1 MLIIKKALV
10 VLFLVTVAIVA
21 MAQSPAT
28 DPPLSDTR
36 LSVHTLVREDIF
48 AGFLTD
54 DLTRFARGEKNID
67 LLMEKRPGAKADLLA
82 WKAGAAY
89 YRAVIAHENKRK
101 DEFQKYYT
109 KALDL
114 FEQARQADPEN
125 GAVHA
130 IRGGTNVVFADRL
143 PKELRAA
150 AWAQAYESY
159 QVLWKHQ
166 GQMVDKLPL
175 HLRGELLAGLAQSAQ
190 RTGRTEEMQ
199 QHLDKILALLPDTAY
214 APVAKKMKEDP
225 KFAATSSVTC
235 MSCHDSGRLNARL
248 TALGGK

>member
-1 MLIIKKALV
+1 MQIIKKALV
-10 VLFLVTVAIVA
+10 VLFLATVAIVA
-21 MAQSPAT
+21 MAQSPE
-28 DPPLSDTR
+28 PPLADSR

-54 DLTRFARGEKNID
+54 DMTRFTRGEKNID
-67 LLMEKRPGAKADLLA
+67 LLMEKRPGAKSDLLA
-82 WKAGAAY
+82 WKGSAAY
-89 YRAVIAHENKRK
+89 YRAVLAHENKRS
-101 DEFQKYYT
+101 DEFKKYYT
-109 KALDL
+109 QALDF
-114 FEQARQADPEN
+114 FEQARQAGPEN

-159 QVLWKHQ
+159 HVLWKHQ

-175 HLRGELLAGLAQSAQ
+175 HLRGELLAGLAQAAQ
-190 RTGRTEEMQ
+190 RTGRIEEMQ
-199 QHLDKILALLPDTAY
+199 QHLDKILAVLPDTAY

-225 KFAATSSVTC
+225 KFAATSTVTC
-235 MSCHDSGRLNARL
+235 MSCHDAGRLNARL
-248 TALGGK
+248 TALSGK

>member
-1 MLIIKKALV
+1 VLIIKKALV

-21 MAQSPAT
+21 MAQSPAP

-48 AGFLTD
+48 AGFLKD
-54 DLTRFARGEKNID
+54 DMTRFTRGEKNVD
-67 LLMEKRPGAKADLLA
+67 LLLEKRPGAKHDLLA

-89 YRAVIAHENKRK
+89 YRAVVAYENKRN

-109 KALDL
+109 QALDL
-114 FEQARQADPEN
+114 FNQATQA
-125 GAVHA
+125 GADNFGVHA

-159 QVLWKHQ
+159 QILWKVQ
-166 GQMVDKLPL
+166 GQMVEKLPL
-175 HLRGELLAGLAQSAQ
+175 HLRGELLGGLAQSAQ

-235 MSCHDSGRLNARL
+235 MSCHDSGRLNARQ
-248 TALGGK
+248 TALSSK

>member
-1 MLIIKKALV
+1 MSIIKKALV
-10 VLFLVTVAIVA
+10 VLFLATVAIVA
-21 MAQSPAT
+21 MAQSPE
-28 DPPLSDTR
+28 PPLSDTR

-54 DLTRFARGEKNID
+54 DMTRFTRGEKNID
-67 LLMEKRPGAKADLLA
+67 LLMEKRPGAKSDLLA
-82 WKAGAAY
+82 WKASAAY
-89 YRAVIAHENKRK
+89 YRAILAHENKRN
-101 DEFQKYYT
+101 DEFKKYYSQ
-109 KALDL
+109 ALDL
-114 FEQARQADPEN
+114 FTQAQQAGSEN

-130 IRGGTNVVFADRL
+130 IRGGTNAVFADRL

-159 QVLWKHQ
+159 QVLWKFQ

-190 RTGRTEEMQ
+190 RTGRIEEMQ
-199 QHLDKILALLPDTAY
+199 QHLDKILAVLPDTAY

-225 KFAATSSVTC
+225 KFAATSTVTC
-235 MSCHDSGRLNARL
+235 MSCHDAGRLNSRL
-248 TALGGK
+248 TALSGK

>member
-21 MAQSPAT
+21 MAQSPE
-28 DPPLSDTR
+28 PPVSDSR
-36 LSVHTLVREDIF
+36 LSVHTLLREDIF

-54 DLTRFARGEKNID
+54 DMTRFARGEKNID

-82 WKAGAAY
+82 WKASAVY
-89 YRAVIAHENKRK
+89 YRAVIAHENKRD
-101 DEFQKYYT
+101 DEFKKYYNQ
-109 KALDL
+109 AQDL
-114 FEQARQADPEN
+114 FAQAHQAGAEN

-130 IRGGTNVVFADRL
+130 IRGGVNAVFADRL

-166 GQMVDKLPL
+166 GQMVDRLPL

-190 RTGRTEEMQ
+190 RTGRIEEMQ
-199 QHLDKILALLPDTAY
+199 QHLDKILAVLPDTAY

-225 KFAATSSVTC
+225 KFAATSTVTC
-235 MSCHDSGRLNARL
+235 MSCHDAGRLNARM
-248 TALGGK
+248 TALSSK